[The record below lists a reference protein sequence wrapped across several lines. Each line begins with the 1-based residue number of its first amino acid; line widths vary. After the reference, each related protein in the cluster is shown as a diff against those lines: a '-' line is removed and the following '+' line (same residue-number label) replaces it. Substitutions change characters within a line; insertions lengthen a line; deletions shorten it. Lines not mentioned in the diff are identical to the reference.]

1 MRRMFNEEKIT
12 IFIEIVI
19 GTIFV
24 CTGFFIIETEYYSS
38 LFSAIGFG
46 LLFASCIQLFKM
58 YYYEMPANKE
68 KFEKM
73 QKERYINSIDER
85 KAFLRMRAG
94 SLVYQI
100 MTFILLLTGFAL
112 SLPHT
117 EIWIITMIFCL
128 FSVKYLIGPYARRRN
143 MA

>member
-1 MRRMFNEEKIT
+1 MKRKLPF
-12 IFIEIVI
+12 FIEIVI

-112 SLPHT
+112 SLLHT
-117 EIWIITMIFCL
+117 EIWIIIMIFCL
-128 FSVKYLIGPYARRRN
+128 FLFQTILGLLIYKHLEKK
-143 MA
+143 M